1 MQPNGVG
8 GSVSRYQRMFVTYG
22 SGDVIYSTVDC
33 TMLLESFEP
42 GSGLYLT
49 MKAGRK
55 SKQYHSQSQR
65 ATTLGHL
72 QQAERAAQQHNTKR
86 LFGIVKRMI
95 PWKSRSRI
103 MLRQP
108 DGAPMSLLQEHRA
121 LVQHCQQLFAPEV
134 DKPVR
139 QGVELTMPVTA
150 MDFAAQTHT
159 HRQGRASG
167 LRSGYCVEGLF
178 DGTSNDT
185 GRYLSSV
192 STDKL

>member
-1 MQPNGVG
+1 
-8 GSVSRYQRMFVTYG
+8 
-22 SGDVIYSTVDC
+22 
-33 TMLLESFEP
+33 
-42 GSGLYLT
+42 

-95 PWKSRSRI
+95 PWKPRPRI

-150 MDFAAQTHT
+150 MDWTSQ
-159 HRQGRASG
+159 
-167 LRSGYCVEGLF
+167 LRRTPIGKAVPADSAPAT
-178 DGTSNDT
+178 DGPSRGNPEEAMALVKTNSCQAF
-185 GRYLSSV
+185 V
-192 STDKL
+192 STPELEALLTNRRSMDMG